1 MTITFAGRVCPAKEN
16 LAFGISLIG
25 RIIYG
30 MNGTSPAFIFENDPS
45 LPGRRRLRGLVYVW
59 KVIYLGSL
67 LVTLGAVLWNTLT
80 PWGWR
85 EAVLIGL
92 VSLQVILFFGFFV
105 VAHYT
110 RRSLSQPHLTGYFLL
125 NLGLWLIEWH
135 LETGFWW
142 IIWVQVLQ
150 LFISLPLKVAIPAT
164 GLVFLVVAHFESGLQ
179 QFFGFPVGVV
189 IERLI
194 PWLIVS
200 IAFSFISMLIRAN
213 QERAG
218 LIAELQAAKQEL
230 ELAHQQEVELAALR
244 ERERLARDMHDS
256 LGHALVTLSVQLE
269 AVQRLYPVNPESASR
284 QINEL
289 KTLTR
294 TSMEALR
301 RTLAGLR
308 TPGLNHRPLA
318 QALSELSQEISQR
331 TSLKMNCRI
340 APEIEQLNPTLTEAV
355 WRVIQEALMNV
366 EKHAAARSVQID
378 LAVKPEEVTLLVADD
393 GRGLPPDY
401 THRPGHYGLQGMRE
415 RVEGLGGGL
424 TLGKNG
430 QAGTL
435 IEVHLPLI
443 GHNGQRMVEE

>member
-1 MTITFAGRVCPAKEN
+1 MGWAKS
-16 LAFGISLIG
+16 AFPIRLIG

-30 MNGTSPAFIFENDPS
+30 MNGTSPALTFENDPS
-45 LPGRRRLRGLVYVW
+45 LPGRQQLRGLVYVW
-59 KVIYLGSL
+59 KLIYLGSL
-67 LVTLGAVLWNTLT
+67 ILTLGAVLWNTPT

-92 VSLQVILFFGFFV
+92 VSLQVVLFFGFFV
-105 VAHYT
+105 IVHYT
-110 RRSLSQPHLTGYFLL
+110 HRSITQPWLTAYFLL

-135 LETGFWW
+135 LATGFWW

-150 LFISLPLKVAIPAT
+150 LYISLPMKMAIHAT
-164 GLVFLVVAHFESGLQ
+164 GLIFLVVAHFESGLD

-218 LIAELQAAKQEL
+218 LIAELRAAKQEL

-269 AVQRLYPVNPESASR
+269 AVQRLYPVNPEGASR

-289 KTLTR
+289 KALTRASMDSLRHTLT
-294 TSMEALR
+294 
-301 RTLAGLR
+301 GLR
-308 TPGLNHRPLA
+308 TPGLNQRPLA
-318 QALSELSQEISQR
+318 QTLADLCAETSQR
-331 TSLKMNCRI
+331 TG
-340 APEIEQLNPTLTEAV
+340 LNVKCNIDPNVDRLSPAMTEAL

-366 EKHAAARSVQID
+366 EKHAAARSVEID
-378 LAVKPEEVTLLVADD
+378 LAVKVEEVTLCVADD
-393 GRGLPPDY
+393 GLGLPSDY
-401 THRPGHYGLQGMRE
+401 TRRPGHYGLQGMRE
-415 RVEGLGGGL
+415 RLEGLGG
-424 TLGKNG
+424 TLKWGKNG
-430 QAGTL
+430 QTGTL
-435 IEVHLPLI
+435 VEAHLPLI
-443 GHNGQRMVEE
+443 GHHSRHGAEE

>member
-1 MTITFAGRVCPAKEN
+1 MGWAKSTFP
-16 LAFGISLIG
+16 ISLIG

-45 LPGRRRLRGLVYVW
+45 LPGRQKLRGLVYVW

-67 LVTLGAVLWNTLT
+67 IVTLGAVLWNTPT
-80 PWGWR
+80 PWSWR

-92 VSLQVILFFGFFV
+92 VSLQVVLFFGFFV
-105 VAHYT
+105 VTYYT
-110 RRSLSQPHLTGYFLL
+110 RRSLTQSWLTAYFLL

-135 LETGFWW
+135 LAAAFWW

-150 LFISLPLKVAIPAT
+150 LYISLPLKVAVPAT
-164 GLVFLVVAHFESGLQ
+164 GLIFLVVAHFESGLD

-189 IERLI
+189 IERFI

-200 IAFSFISMLIRAN
+200 IAFSFITMLIRAN

-269 AVQRLYPVNPESASR
+269 AVQRLYPVNPEGASR

-294 TSMEALR
+294 TSMDFLR
-301 RTLAGLR
+301 HTLTGLR
-308 TPGLNHRPLA
+308 APGLNQRPLA
-318 QALSELSQEISQR
+318 QTLADLCAETSQR
-331 TSLKMNCRI
+331 TGLDIKCCVDPDIDRLSPAM
-340 APEIEQLNPTLTEAV
+340 TEAL

-366 EKHAAARSVQID
+366 EKHAAARSVQLD
-378 LAVKPEEVTLLVADD
+378 LAVKAEEVRLRVADD
-393 GRGLPPDY
+393 GLGLPPGY
-401 THRPGHYGLQGMRE
+401 ARRSGHYGLQGMRE
-415 RVEGLGGGL
+415 RLEGLGGTL

-435 IEVHLPLI
+435 VEAYLPLI
-443 GHNGQRMVEE
+443 GHNGRYRAEE

>member
-1 MTITFAGRVCPAKEN
+1 
-16 LAFGISLIG
+16 
-25 RIIYG
+25 
-30 MNGTSPAFIFENDPS
+30 MNGASPALTFENDPS
-45 LPGRRRLRGLVYVW
+45 LPGGRQLRRLVYVW

-67 LVTLGAVLWNTLT
+67 IVTLGAVLGNTPT

-85 EAVLIGL
+85 EAVLMGL
-92 VSLQVILFFGFFV
+92 VSLQVVLFFGFFV

-110 RRSLSQPHLTGYFLL
+110 RRSLTQPHLTGYFLL

-150 LFISLPLKVAIPAT
+150 LYISLPLKVAVPAT
-164 GLVFLVVAHFESGLQ
+164 GLIFLVVAHFESGLD
-179 QFFGFPVGVV
+179 QFFGSPVGVV

-200 IAFSFISMLIRAN
+200 ISFSFISRLIQAN
-213 QERAG
+213 QERAS

-230 ELAHQQEVELAALR
+230 ELAHQQEVELVALR

-256 LGHALVTLSVQLE
+256 LGHALVALSVQLE
-269 AVQRLYPVNPESASR
+269 AVQRLYPINPEGASK
-284 QINEL
+284 QIDEM

-301 RTLAGLR
+301 HTLTGLR
-308 TPGLNHRPLA
+308 TPALNHRPLA
-318 QALSELSQEISQR
+318 QTLAELCAETSQR
-331 TSLKMNCRI
+331 TGL
-340 APEIEQLNPTLTEAV
+340 EIKCQIDKEVDRLSPAITEAF

-378 LAVKPEEVTLLVADD
+378 LAMKPEGVSLRVADD
-393 GRGLPPDY
+393 GLGLPSDY
-401 THRPGHYGLQGMRE
+401 TRRPGHYGLQGMRE
-415 RVEGLGGGL
+415 RIEGLGGVL
-424 TLGKNG
+424 SLGRNG

-435 IEVHLPLI
+435 IETHLPLI
-443 GHNGQRMVEE
+443 GNNGHREAEA